1 MLCHLGLGYVRVRV
15 RYVRV
20 RVRYDRVTFDGSTLR
35 PAGLCYG

>member
-1 MLCHLGLGYVRVRV
+1 MLGLELG
-15 RYVRV
+15 YVRV